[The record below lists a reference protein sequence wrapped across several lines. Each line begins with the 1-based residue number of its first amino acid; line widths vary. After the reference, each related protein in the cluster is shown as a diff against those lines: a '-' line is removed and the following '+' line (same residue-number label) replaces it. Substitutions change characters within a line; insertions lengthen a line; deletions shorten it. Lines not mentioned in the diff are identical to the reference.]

1 MDEDEQDVYV
11 AQLLEV
17 FDSCDH
23 SGKGFLNRSELVELC
38 KKLQLDDQVP
48 QLLQQLLGSVEAE
61 GQVSYVNVTS
71 EGLDKPRYRGND
83 DLFSFG
89 VASNFVVTSIEGLSN
104 LQPLIS
110 DLPLKLVMFFDLLCL
125 RIPIILNI
133 LFSLSATGEN

>member
-1 MDEDEQDVYV
+1 MDEEEQDVYV
-11 AQLLEV
+11 AQLHEV

-61 GQVSYVNVTS
+61 GQVRYVNVTS

-83 DLFSFG
+83 DLF
-89 VASNFVVTSIEGLSN
+89 
-104 LQPLIS
+104 
-110 DLPLKLVMFFDLLCL
+110 
-125 RIPIILNI
+125 
-133 LFSLSATGEN
+133 

>member
-11 AQLLEV
+11 AQLHEV

-61 GQVSYVNVTS
+61 GQVRYVNVTS
-71 EGLDKPRYRGND
+71 EGLGKPRYRGND
-83 DLFSFG
+83 DLF
-89 VASNFVVTSIEGLSN
+89 
-104 LQPLIS
+104 
-110 DLPLKLVMFFDLLCL
+110 
-125 RIPIILNI
+125 
-133 LFSLSATGEN
+133 

>member
-48 QLLQQLLGSVEAE
+48 QLLQQLLGSEEAE

-71 EGLDKPRYRGND
+71 EGLDKP
-83 DLFSFG
+83 
-89 VASNFVVTSIEGLSN
+89 
-104 LQPLIS
+104 
-110 DLPLKLVMFFDLLCL
+110 
-125 RIPIILNI
+125 
-133 LFSLSATGEN
+133 

>member
-23 SGKGFLNRSELVELC
+23 SRKGFLNRSELVELC

-83 DLFSFG
+83 DLF
-89 VASNFVVTSIEGLSN
+89 
-104 LQPLIS
+104 
-110 DLPLKLVMFFDLLCL
+110 
-125 RIPIILNI
+125 
-133 LFSLSATGEN
+133 

>member
-11 AQLLEV
+11 AQLHEV

-61 GQVSYVNVTS
+61 GQVSYVNVTL
-71 EGLDKPRYRGND
+71 EGLGKPRYRGND
-83 DLFSFG
+83 DLF
-89 VASNFVVTSIEGLSN
+89 
-104 LQPLIS
+104 
-110 DLPLKLVMFFDLLCL
+110 
-125 RIPIILNI
+125 
-133 LFSLSATGEN
+133 